1 MYTTSPKNKFYQQ
14 RENNILELKTLARRR
29 RYNKGMENSEEE
41 LSMETPTLKAV
52 SVTTESTKPQEDFGT
67 FPCVSPY
74 DDEGEKKRRKL
85 SVHEKQHWRRAALAV
100 SFASMYVTLLLAI
113 ASFVSSGI
121 SESSAAFAI
130 AFDAMLGVVSSGVI
144 VWRFYHGVN
153 GDLGPDKERKA
164 CLVIALCFILSAI
177 MMFARAIQ
185 FLVSDLEPRQTIAL
199 LSISIV
205 GFLCYSVFFW
215 LKFRIAE
222 KLQSLALR
230 IDSIDSACGAAM
242 ALGLITSTIIYCE
255 MHSTWWLDSGI
266 AIIIAFATFCYGVVI
281 VTKVVWKKER
291 FGIPEEYEQF

>member
-144 VWRFYHGVN
+144 VWRFTT
-153 GDLGPDKERKA
+153 A
-164 CLVIALCFILSAI
+164 S
-177 MMFARAIQ
+177 
-185 FLVSDLEPRQTIAL
+185 
-199 LSISIV
+199 
-205 GFLCYSVFFW
+205 
-215 LKFRIAE
+215 
-222 KLQSLALR
+222 
-230 IDSIDSACGAAM
+230 M
-242 ALGLITSTIIYCE
+242 AT
-255 MHSTWWLDSGI
+255 
-266 AIIIAFATFCYGVVI
+266 
-281 VTKVVWKKER
+281 
-291 FGIPEEYEQF
+291 

>member
-1 MYTTSPKNKFYQQ
+1 MEKA
-14 RENNILELKTLARRR
+14 EEAGELW
-29 RYNKGMENSEEE
+29 
-41 LSMETPTLKAV
+41 METPILENENPTSL
-52 SVTTESTKPQEDFGT
+52 TTETLKPQEDFGT

-74 DDEGEKKRRKL
+74 DDEGEKKKRKL

-100 SFASMYVTLLLAI
+100 SFASMYVTLMLAI

-153 GDLGPDKERKA
+153 GDLGPEKERKA
-164 CLVIALCFILSAI
+164 CLVIATCFILSAI
-177 MMFARAIQ
+177 MMFTRAIQ
-185 FLVSDLEPRQTIAL
+185 FLLSDLEPRQTIAL
-199 LSISIV
+199 LAISIV
-205 GFLCYSVFFW
+205 GFLCYSIFFW

-255 MHSTWWLDSGI
+255 RPSIWWLDSGI
-266 AIIIAFATFCYGVVI
+266 AIIIALVTFCYGVLI
-281 VTKVVWKKER
+281 IFKVMWSKER
-291 FGIPEEYEQF
+291 FGIPEEYELF

>member
-1 MYTTSPKNKFYQQ
+1 
-14 RENNILELKTLARRR
+14 
-29 RYNKGMENSEEE
+29 MENSQEASEP
-41 LSMETPTLKAV
+41 SMKTPMLEQDAPTN
-52 SVTTESTKPQEDFGT
+52 VTTESTKPQEDFGT

-74 DDEGEKKRRKL
+74 DDEGPKQKVKL
-85 SVHEKQHWRRAALAV
+85 SVQEKLRWRRAALAV
-100 SFASMYVTLLLAI
+100 SFASMYVTLMLAI
-113 ASFVSSGI
+113 ASFVSSSI

-153 GDLGPDKERKA
+153 GDLGPEKERKA
-164 CLVIALCFILSAI
+164 CLVIAMCFILSAI
-177 MMFARAIQ
+177 MMFARAIE

-199 LSISIV
+199 ISISVV

-215 LKFRIAE
+215 LKFRIAD

-242 ALGLITSTIIYCE
+242 ALGLIISTIIYSE

-266 AIIIAFATFCYGVVI
+266 ALVIAFVTFCYGCLI
-281 VTKVVWKKER
+281 ILKVVWKRER
-291 FGIPEEYEQF
+291 FGIPEEYELF

>member
-113 ASFVSSGI
+113 ASFVSSCI

-205 GFLCYSVFFW
+205 GLFFL
-215 LKFRIAE
+215 
-222 KLQSLALR
+222 
-230 IDSIDSACGAAM
+230 
-242 ALGLITSTIIYCE
+242 
-255 MHSTWWLDSGI
+255 
-266 AIIIAFATFCYGVVI
+266 
-281 VTKVVWKKER
+281 
-291 FGIPEEYEQF
+291 

>member
-1 MYTTSPKNKFYQQ
+1 
-14 RENNILELKTLARRR
+14 
-29 RYNKGMENSEEE
+29 
-41 LSMETPTLKAV
+41 METPTLKAV

-205 GFLCYSVFFW
+205 GLFFLWEENHQSQY
-215 LKFRIAE
+215 AE
-222 KLQSLALR
+222 EEAAWSSGSKGFGFVSGCPGFKSRSSLWFGFVSGCPGFKSRSSLWFGFV
-230 IDSIDSACGAAM
+230 SGCPGFN
-242 ALGLITSTIIYCE
+242 STMRC
-255 MHSTWWLDSGI
+255 
-266 AIIIAFATFCYGVVI
+266 
-281 VTKVVWKKER
+281 K
-291 FGIPEEYEQF
+291 